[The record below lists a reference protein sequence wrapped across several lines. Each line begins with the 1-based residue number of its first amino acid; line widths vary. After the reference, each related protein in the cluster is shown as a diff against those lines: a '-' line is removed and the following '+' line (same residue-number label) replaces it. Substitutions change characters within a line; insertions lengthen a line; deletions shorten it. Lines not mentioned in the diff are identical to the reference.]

1 VFGCALCGYRDLAAR
16 REEATMRSSSTREI
30 QRIDAM
36 LSVLVRQRHDVQ
48 DPRETWRFTDVINKH
63 LDERLALMHQRAD
76 LSPARASGP
85 GE

>member
-1 VFGCALCGYRDLAAR
+1 
-16 REEATMRSSSTREI
+16 MRSSSTREI
-30 QRIDAM
+30 QRIDAI
-36 LSVLVRQRHDVQ
+36 LSVLVRQRQDVQ
-48 DPRETWRFTDVINKH
+48 DPRETWHFTDVIDKH